1 MEDWIKVVTPMW
13 QFGRMRGSFLGGSHN
28 KDHNV
33 LFGLESLYFGKLPEN
48 LQQREVY
55 NFFKYQAGSALLSV
69 VSLTEEF
76 GKAD

>member
-1 MEDWIKVVTPMW
+1 M
-13 QFGRMRGSFLGGSHN
+13 
-28 KDHNV
+28 
-33 LFGLESLYFGKLPEN
+33 LFGLESLYLGKLTEN

-55 NFFKYQAGSALLSV
+55 NFFKYQAGSALFSF